1 MTCAI
6 MQPTFN
12 PWLGYFDL
20 IDQSDVFVIYDDV
33 QISKQSW
40 QVRNRIKTAQGEL
53 FLSVPYLKG
62 DNWRELLICEAQ
74 TNELLP
80 WRKKHLKS
88 IENSYKKAP
97 HFEEIFSFI
106 TDLYHPDFNTIAL
119 FNTNTIK
126 KISDKIGINTNIIQS
141 SGISGLEGT
150 KDLRLLNICKT
161 LHVTDYLS
169 PQGSANYI
177 EEFSPGG
184 ELVKGGIDVYYHN
197 YKPVDYPQINGDFM
211 PYMGIFD
218 LLFNVG
224 FNEASGVIRAGR
236 LDSISYKNFKH

>member
-1 MTCAI
+1 MICSI

-20 IDQSDVFVIYDDV
+20 IDQSDVFIIYNDV
-33 QISKQSW
+33 QLSKQSW

-53 FLSVPYLKG
+53 FLSIPYLKG
-62 DNWRELLICEAQ
+62 DNWRELLICEAK

-88 IENSYKKAP
+88 IEGSYKKSP
-97 HFEEIFSFI
+97 HFKEVFAFI
-106 TDLYHPDFNTIAL
+106 TDLYHPDFNTVAL
-119 FNTNTIK
+119 FNTNAITEILN
-126 KISDKIGINTNIIQS
+126 KIGIDTKIILS
-141 SGISGLEGT
+141 SNISGLEGT
-150 KDLRLLNICKT
+150 KDLRLLNICKI
-161 LHVTDYLS
+161 LQVSDYLS

-184 ELVKGGIDVYYHN
+184 ELVKGGIDVHYHN
-197 YKPVDYPQINGDFM
+197 YKPIIYPQINGDFI
-211 PYMGIFD
+211 PYLGIFD

-224 FNEASGVIRAGR
+224 FNDSLRIIRAGR
-236 LDSISYKNFKH
+236 LESISYKNLKH